1 MKKGILLVNLGT
13 PKSANPKDVR
23 EFLKR
28 FLGDERV
35 IKMPRLLWKAILHGI
50 ILNTRPK
57 KSAAM
62 YEKIQTEAGFPLLR
76 YTEMQRDNVAK
87 LFPDYIVEYGM
98 SYSDPSI
105 ETSLDKL
112 LDQGVDDLTIV
123 PMYPQYSGTTVGS
136 VFDSVMNYFLKTD
149 KVVNLHFIRS
159 YYDNEIYANYFA
171 QKIKQALSKNA
182 IDAIVISYHGIPLS
196 YKKQGDGYD
205 EECTKTTE
213 AIMAKVDSNIPVY
226 QTYQSKFGPGEW
238 LTPATSEILKKLPSE
253 GFKKV
258 LILAPGFVVDCLET
272 IEELES
278 ENKGYFLNAGGEEF
292 YYLAPFNGDEDFAKV
307 VKSLIA

>member
-13 PKSANPKDVR
+13 PKSAHPKDVR

-35 IKMPRLLWKAILHGI
+35 IKMPRLLWKGILHGI

-62 YEKIQTEAGFPLLR
+62 YEKIKTNVGFPLLR

-87 LFPDYIVEYGM
+87 LFPGYLVEYGM

-105 ETSLDKL
+105 ETSLNKL

-159 YYDNEIYANYFA
+159 YYDNDIYANYFA

-196 YKKQGDGYD
+196 YKQQGDNYD

-213 AIMAKVDSNIPVY
+213 AIMAKVDTNIPVY

-238 LTPATSEILKKLPSE
+238 LTPATSETLKKLPSE
-253 GFKKV
+253 GYKKV

-292 YYLAPFNGDEDFAKV
+292 HYLAPFNGDEDFAKL